1 MTHSIEKLSEDL
13 DRQSALGRM
22 GWIFTRIRSSEFLRN
37 PARVMKPVFEKL
49 HMLEMPPAGNS
60 ADADPAGLAYM
71 MWSTASSAAPN
82 TFAGIGRKPMEQ
94 VPVRLPGLRRLP
106 RSSEILQCDEN
117 EDGTHADA

>member
-13 DRQSALGRM
+13 DRQSVLGRM

-60 ADADPAGLAYM
+60 ADADPAGLAYR
-71 MWSTASSAAPN
+71 MWSTASCAAI
-82 TFAGIGRKPMEQ
+82 AR
-94 VPVRLPGLRRLP
+94 
-106 RSSEILQCDEN
+106 
-117 EDGTHADA
+117 